1 MGTQHSGSFS
11 IWDRWI
17 IYIYIYFVF
26 RSENVSMEIPGWP
39 GTGNQFIFEPTLK
52 WLKQQSWLGPFFV
65 GWQAGDRSQTHA
77 PSTEIQPCLRE
88 NQYSGH
94 KATQSPSYIIQFIR
108 VENNEEPYTF
118 IKPSWW
124 SAQECA
130 ADDMQQT
137 WKRHTVLILLWP
149 STASKQV
156 LHIIRT
162 SYIFASGTCDV
173 PVGHPATAGSPTNVT
188 HTNTY
193 FVWWQLSST
202 PNKWPP
208 HHTQH
213 QRTHC
218 CAHE

>member
-1 MGTQHSGSFS
+1 MGTQHSCSFS

-65 GWQAGDRSQTHA
+65 GWPAGDRSQTHA

-94 KATQSPSYIIQFIR
+94 KATHSPSYIIQFIR

-137 WKRHTVLILLWP
+137 WKRHTVPIP
-149 STASKQV
+149 HPFYCGRAQHRSKFCT
-156 LHIIRT
+156 L
-162 SYIFASGTCDV
+162 FA
-173 PVGHPATAGSPTNVT
+173 
-188 HTNTY
+188 
-193 FVWWQLSST
+193 
-202 PNKWPP
+202 
-208 HHTQH
+208 HHTYSQVVRVMFPLATQPQQAAQPMSH
-213 QRTHC
+213 TQTHILC
-218 CAHE
+218 VMATLKHA

>member
-1 MGTQHSGSFS
+1 
-11 IWDRWI
+11 
-17 IYIYIYFVF
+17 
-26 RSENVSMEIPGWP
+26 MEIPGWP

-137 WKRHTVLILLWP
+137 WKRHTVPIP
-149 STASKQV
+149 HPFYCGRAQHRSKFCTLFAHHTYSQV
-156 LHIIRT
+156 VRVMFPL
-162 SYIFASGTCDV
+162 
-173 PVGHPATAGSPTNVT
+173 ATQPQQAAQPMSHTQT
-188 HTNTY
+188 HTLCDGNSQARLT
-193 FVWWQLSST
+193 SGHHIT
-202 PNKWPP
+202 PNINERIVVHMNKQWVP
-208 HHTQH
+208 
-213 QRTHC
+213 R
-218 CAHE
+218 CATLQQGCRFNGICR